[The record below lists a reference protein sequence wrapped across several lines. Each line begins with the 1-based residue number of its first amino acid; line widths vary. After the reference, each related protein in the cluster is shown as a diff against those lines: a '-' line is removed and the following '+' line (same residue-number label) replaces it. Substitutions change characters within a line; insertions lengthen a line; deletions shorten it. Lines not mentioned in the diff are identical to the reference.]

1 MYYTQPNNS
10 LDCIY
15 KILEEDVRKDV
26 SFIRLEQTK
35 MALLARLRGKLSSED
50 YAILHQIITCM
61 DEQLTIACGY
71 LYNKSR

>member
-1 MYYTQPNNS
+1 MYDTQPDNS
-10 LDCIY
+10 IDCIY
-15 KILEEDVRKDV
+15 KILEDVRKDV

-71 LYNKSR
+71 LYNKNR

>member
-1 MYYTQPNNS
+1 MYDTQPDNS
-10 LDCIY
+10 IDCIY
-15 KILEEDVRKDV
+15 KILEDVRKDV

-35 MALLARLRGKLSSED
+35 MALLARLRGKFSSED

>member
-1 MYYTQPNNS
+1 MYYTQPDDS
-10 LDCIY
+10 IDRIY
-15 KILEEDVRKDV
+15 KILEGDVRKDV

-50 YAILHQIITCM
+50 YAIVHRIITCI
-61 DEQLTIACGY
+61 DEQLTIACGS

>member
-1 MYYTQPNNS
+1 MVKQANW
-10 LDCIY
+10 
-15 KILEEDVRKDV
+15 LEETQQYLDTIVRKDV

-35 MALLARLRGKLSSED
+35 TALLARLRGKLSSED

>member
-1 MYYTQPNNS
+1 
-10 LDCIY
+10 
-15 KILEEDVRKDV
+15 
-26 SFIRLEQTK
+26 

-50 YAILHQIITCM
+50 YAIVHRIITCI

>member
-1 MYYTQPNNS
+1 MAKQANWLKESQQY
-10 LDCIY
+10 LDTI
-15 KILEEDVRKDV
+15 VRKDV

-35 MALLARLRGKLSSED
+35 MALLARLRGKFSSED